1 MTKTIRF
8 RHKGGVSYGLV
19 DGGQVQRLEGDCPG
33 CFAPAGET
41 LPLAGLELLPPC
53 APSKIIGT
61 GLNYRD
67 VILRPDE
74 NLPDKPKLF
83 LKSPTALIL
92 SGQDVIQPPMVKELS
107 CEVELGIVIG
117 RQGKCIRQEEAL
129 EYVWGY
135 LVANDMTA
143 SDLQREDTLW
153 GRAKSFDTF
162 LPVSSEIVSG
172 IDPGALTLRSAINGQ
187 PAQRGSTRDMICGAA
202 WLISYIS
209 HVMTLLPGDLII
221 TGTPSGYGKRVRAG
235 DHMVM
240 EIDGVGRLEN
250 RVVPFEGEY
259 FF

>member
-8 RHKGGVSYGLV
+8 RHEGGIFYGLV
-19 DGGQVQRLEGDCPG
+19 DGGLVQPLRGDCPER
-33 CFAPAGET
+33 FTPAGT
-41 LPLAGLELLPPC
+41 PLALDGLELLPPC
-53 APSKIIGT
+53 TPSKIIGT

-67 VILRPDE
+67 VALRPDE
-74 NLPDKPKLF
+74 SLPDKPKLF
-83 LKSPTALIL
+83 LKPPTALIL
-92 SGQDVIQPPMVKELS
+92 SGQDVVQPPMVKELS

-117 RQGKCIRQEEAL
+117 RQGKCIRQEDAL
-129 EYVWGY
+129 DYVWGY

-162 LPVSSEIVSG
+162 LPVSCEIVSG
-172 IDPGALTLRSAINGQ
+172 VDPGTLTLRSAINGQ
-187 PAQRGSTRDMICGAA
+187 PAQRGNTRDMICGAA

-209 HVMTLLPGDLII
+209 HVMTLAPGDLII

-240 EIDGVGRLEN
+240 EIDGIGRLEN